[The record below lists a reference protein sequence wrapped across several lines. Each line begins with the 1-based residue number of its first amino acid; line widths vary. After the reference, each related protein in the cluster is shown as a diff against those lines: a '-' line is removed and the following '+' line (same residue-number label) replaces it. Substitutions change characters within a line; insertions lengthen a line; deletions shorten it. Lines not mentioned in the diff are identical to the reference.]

1 MKKNVQNIVKDESP
15 KALSTLDIAKYIISH
30 SCMYFTAVAIVILIA
45 QMISAGDSE
54 KTIEPLRF
62 ILIYPFTFA
71 LACADC
77 IFKARSMGLGAKV
90 AIHYAITVIA
100 FYIFVC
106 SPAKSEANPIVIL
119 LLLSVIYFII
129 AAPILIVRAIIKKK
143 NTPVEAYKPVYG
155 KITRK

>member
-1 MKKNVQNIVKDESP
+1 MKKIIKEDAP
-15 KALSTLDIAKYIISH
+15 KTLSASDVIKYIISH
-30 SCMYFTAVAIVILIA
+30 SCIYFTAVGLIILIFQA
-45 QMISAGDSE
+45 IAVGDSE

-62 ILIYPFTFA
+62 ILIYPFTLA

-77 IFKARSMGLGAKV
+77 IFKVKSMGVSAKV
-90 AIHYAITVIA
+90 VIHYAITVIS

-106 SPAKSEANPIVIL
+106 SPAKSEANPILIL

-155 KITRK
+155 KITNK